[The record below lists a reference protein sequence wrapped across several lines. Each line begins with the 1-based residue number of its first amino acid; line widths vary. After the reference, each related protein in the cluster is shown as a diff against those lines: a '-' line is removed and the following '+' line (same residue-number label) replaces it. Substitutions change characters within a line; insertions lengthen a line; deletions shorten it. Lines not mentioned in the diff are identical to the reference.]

1 MSTGENSAES
11 QNKKKHVG
19 GTSAGSQEVKYI
31 SAGAPT
37 GVKKVKDA

>member
-1 MSTGENSAES
+1 MSAGENSAES

-31 SAGAPT
+31 SAEFPPRA
-37 GVKKVKDA
+37 KD